1 MILGA
6 QRAEKDREQQT
17 AARILGAP
25 EATRPILEHGQNG
38 AGQVAARQGNRGAQ
52 VTEQDST
59 QDIAEGHMPHG
70 RKALQRRLLTKADGL
85 YRGPII
91 WMFCFCSFLALQ
103 LNQSY
108 GMPAAALFLAPWML
122 MFVRRIPLLIKSVA
136 RDWLLLIPPSF
147 ATMSA
152 IWSSDPAWTM
162 RTGIQYGAT
171 MIIGIAAARLVDR
184 RLLLTSLMSALA
196 AVTFA
201 SLVMVVKYGGFGSLH
216 GVAGL
221 YGAKNQFAS
230 SSAVL
235 LIGSTYLMIYA
246 RRSFFEKMLA
256 CGLMFIAMIGIYCG
270 HSAGTLVSLFAV
282 TMLAMTFHMLRK
294 GGSIAIIGVIMM
306 FFAMP
311 VPIILVGSDT
321 IFSKILKMLGKDSTL
336 TGRTDLWDTAFREIQ
351 NHLLLG
357 GGYQAFWRIGN
368 QPAERLW
375 AMFGIDNKTGFNF
388 HNEYINTTVDLGL
401 IGLLI
406 IVAVLASVAFCAFR
420 IRWRR
425 PESLLTAFHTIF
437 FFYLFLTFVE
447 AEFFYQFFLSPI
459 ILCVAWSDRAQ
470 AFLPMVRRVLQP
482 RPQPSFAN
490 TTLLVPPPTPP
501 TGPLEDP
508 AGAAAGSVSRE
519 APASQP
525 AGALRE
531 TTREFLLG
539 RRVEAERSI

>member
-6 QRAEKDREQQT
+6 QVDIANPRTEPAG
-17 AARILGAP
+17 RILGRPVSGRSVVGNAGVAVGQSEVS
-25 EATRPILEHGQNG
+25 EAATDRYG
-38 AGQVAARQGNRGAQ
+38 AG
-52 VTEQDST
+52 EL
-59 QDIAEGHMPHG
+59 AEGHMPRG
-70 RKALQRRLLTKADGL
+70 RKALQRQLQTRIDGL
-85 YRGPII
+85 YRGPVI
-91 WMFCFCSFLALQ
+91 WMFCFISFLALQ

-108 GMPAAALFLAPWML
+108 GMPAAAMFLAPWLL
-122 MFVRRIPLLIKSVA
+122 MFVRRIPRLIQNVA
-136 RDWLLLIPPSF
+136 KDWLLLIPPSF
-147 ATMSA
+147 ATLSA

-184 RLLLTSLMSALA
+184 RVLLTSLMSALA

-201 SLVMVVKYGGFGSLH
+201 SLVMVARYGGFASLH

-246 RRSFFEKMLA
+246 RHSFFEKVLA
-256 CGLMFIAMIGIYCG
+256 CGLMFVAMVGIYCG

-282 TMLAMTFHMLRK
+282 TVLAMTFHMLRK
-294 GGSIAIIGVIMM
+294 GGSIAILGVIMM

-311 VPIILVGSDT
+311 APIILVGSDT
-321 IFSKILKMLGKDSTL
+321 IFSKILKLLGKDSTL
-336 TGRTDLWDTAFREIQ
+336 TGRTDLWDTAFQQIQ

-406 IVAVLASVAFCAFR
+406 IIVVLASVAFCAFR

-425 PESLLTAFHTIF
+425 PENLLTAFHTIF

-470 AFLPMVRRVLQP
+470 AFLPVVKQVAKKVLP
-482 RPQPSFAN
+482 SAPVLATSSVLPPIETADPQPAAS
-490 TTLLVPPPTPP
+490 TD
-501 TGPLEDP
+501 GPGPRIE
-508 AGAAAGSVSRE
+508 AGSTPTRKGGTVSV
-519 APASQP
+519 A
-525 AGALRE
+525 
-531 TTREFLLG
+531 TREFLLG
-539 RRVEAERSI
+539 RRVEAERSV

>member
-6 QRAEKDREQQT
+6 QADMERPRAEP
-17 AARILGAP
+17 AGRILGGSIPGRSAAGNGGVGVEQAEVS
-25 EATRPILEHGQNG
+25 EAATERYG
-38 AGQVAARQGNRGAQ
+38 AG
-52 VTEQDST
+52 EL
-59 QDIAEGHMPHG
+59 AEGHIPRGH
-70 RKALQRRLLTKADGL
+70 KALQRRLQTRIDGL
-85 YRGPII
+85 YRGPVI
-91 WMFCFCSFLALQ
+91 WMLCFISFLALQ

-108 GMPAAALFLAPWML
+108 GMPAAAMFLAPWLL
-122 MFVRRIPLLIKSVA
+122 MFVRRIPRLIQNIAK
-136 RDWLLLIPPSF
+136 DWLLLIPPSF
-147 ATMSA
+147 ATLSA
-152 IWSSDPAWTM
+152 IWSTDPAWTM

-184 RLLLTSLMSALA
+184 RILLTSLMSALA
-196 AVTFA
+196 TVTFA
-201 SLVMVVKYGGFGSLH
+201 SLVMVARYGGFASLH

-235 LIGSTYLMIYA
+235 LIGSTYLMIHA
-246 RRSFFEKMLA
+246 RRSFFEKVLA
-256 CGLMFIAMIGIYCG
+256 CGLMFVAMIGIYCG

-282 TMLAMTFHMLRK
+282 TVLAMTFHMLRK
-294 GGSIAIIGVIMM
+294 GGSIAILGVIMM

-311 VPIILVGSDT
+311 APIILVGSDT
-321 IFSKILKMLGKDSTL
+321 IFSKILKLLGKDSTL
-336 TGRTDLWDTAFREIQ
+336 TGRTDLWDTAFQQIQ

-406 IVAVLASVAFCAFR
+406 IIVVLASVAFYAFR

-425 PESLLTAFHTIF
+425 PENLLTAFHTIF

-470 AFLPMVRRVLQP
+470 AFLPMVKHVAKKVLSSAPAPATSSVLPPIEAADPQPATSTDGP
-482 RPQPSFAN
+482 RPRIEADSA
-490 TTLLVPPPTPP
+490 PTRKGG
-501 TGPLEDP
+501 TVS
-508 AGAAAGSVSRE
+508 AA
-519 APASQP
+519 
-525 AGALRE
+525 
-531 TTREFLLG
+531 TREFLLG
-539 RRVEAERSI
+539 RRVEAERSV

>member
-6 QRAEKDREQQT
+6 RTEPEMPRPDSAGRV
-17 AARILGAP
+17 LGAP
-25 EATRPILEHGQNG
+25 LPNRATADRRAASPAEASDAATEHYG
-38 AGQVAARQGNRGAQ
+38 AGELA
-52 VTEQDST
+52 D
-59 QDIAEGHMPHG
+59 GHMPRG
-70 RKALQRRLLTKADGL
+70 RKALQRRLQTRIDGL
-85 YRGPII
+85 YRGPVI

-108 GMPAAALFLAPWML
+108 GMPAAALFLAPWLL
-122 MFVRRIPLLIKSVA
+122 MFVRRIPRLIQSVA

-147 ATMSA
+147 ATISA

-184 RLLLTSLMSALA
+184 RVLLTSLLSALA

-201 SLVMVVKYGGFGSLH
+201 SLVLVVRYGGFGSLH

-235 LIGSTYLMIYA
+235 LIGATYLMIYA
-246 RRSFFEKMLA
+246 RHSFIEKMLA

-270 HSAGTLVSLFAV
+270 HSAGTLVSLFVV
-282 TMLAMTFHMLRK
+282 TVMAMAIHMLRK
-294 GGSIAIIGVIMM
+294 GGSIAVLGVVMV

-321 IFSKILKMLGKDSTL
+321 IFSRILKMLGKDSTL
-336 TGRTDLWDTAFREIQ
+336 TGRTDLWDTAFHEIQ

-368 QPAERLW
+368 APAERLW

-406 IVAVLASVAFCAFR
+406 IVVVLASVAICSLR
-420 IRWRR
+420 LRWRR
-425 PESLLTAFHTIF
+425 PENLLTAFHSIF
-437 FFYLFLTFVE
+437 LFYLVLTFVE

-459 ILCVAWSDRAQ
+459 ILCVAWSDRALV
-470 AFLPMVRRVLQP
+470 FLPAVARRAKTQPPASPAMASSSVLPPIRPDDLPDVRPGHQ
-482 RPQPSFAN
+482 
-490 TTLLVPPPTPP
+490 
-501 TGPLEDP
+501 E
-508 AGAAAGSVSRE
+508 AAE
-519 APASQP
+519 APSRKG
-525 AGALRE
+525 GAVSAA
-531 TTREFLLG
+531 TREFLLG